1 MNQNSLHYREAAIND
16 IPAMTVI
23 RLAVR
28 ENRLSDPNW
37 LTHQMWLDGLASS
50 GNANSFVC
58 ELNGRIVG
66 FAIGRRHER
75 DIWALF
81 VDPASEGL
89 GIGKKLLSMVSAW
102 MFEHGVDEIML
113 GTGVDTRAETFYRLQ
128 GWQVGGLSPKGERE
142 YRLPRP
148 AHAVIA

>member
-1 MNQNSLHYREAAIND
+1 MSERELHYRVASADD
-16 IPAMTVI
+16 IAAMTVV

-28 ENRLSDPNW
+28 ENHLSDPTW
-37 LTHQMWLDGLASS
+37 LTQQMWLDGLVSS

-58 ELNGRIVG
+58 ESDGRIVG
-66 FAIGRRHER
+66 FAIGRLRER

-89 GIGKKLLSMVSAW
+89 GIGKKLLAMISDW
-102 MFEHGVDEIML
+102 MFEQGVDEITL

-142 YRLPRP
+142 YRLAKPYL
-148 AHAVIA
+148 AATA

>member
-1 MNQNSLHYREAAIND
+1 MIERDVRYREATADD
-16 IPAMTVI
+16 IPAMTVV

-28 ENRLSDPNW
+28 ENRMPDPTW
-37 LTHQMWLDGLASS
+37 LTPQMWLDGLAAS

-58 ELNGRIVG
+58 ERDGHIVG
-66 FAIGRRHER
+66 FAIGRLRER

-89 GIGKKLLSMVSAW
+89 GIGKTLLAIVSAW
-102 MFEHGVDEIML
+102 MFEQGVDEIML

-148 AHAVIA
+148 AQAVIA